1 MSSFG
6 RRSRPPDRRHVCDV
20 TVAPSHLLNVETK
33 VIPTS
38 SLTHIRNVDGLAL
51 NRGKFD
57 SNNQNEKKELSHC
70 RIHQAGIIKVLS
82 EQRKVPWF
90 HFLCYN
96 IHPVSHG
103 EE

>member
-1 MSSFG
+1 MSSFV
-6 RRSRPPDRRHVCDV
+6 RRSRSSDCHHVRDV

-51 NRGKFD
+51 NRGKSD
-57 SNNQNEKKELSHC
+57 SNNQNEKKELHHC

-82 EQRKVPWF
+82 EKIEISWF
-90 HFLCYN
+90 SLSLLQDTTCVTW
-96 IHPVSHG
+96 IG
-103 EE
+103 